1 VTEGAALG
9 FVAVA
14 IVGYARAHG
23 GLAVASMGLHAAPLA
38 VTPVDDQETPP
49 AAGADIVGAAATRSN
64 SCETVGLSE
73 LDVEQALAVISMRPF
88 VASPPLT
95 GMGAEYVREPP
106 VQTPPLQVGGVP
118 FSA

>member
-1 VTEGAALG
+1 MTEGAALG

-49 AAGADIVGAAATRSN
+49 AAGAYLSARPRPVPASFAA
-64 SCETVGLSE
+64 
-73 LDVEQALAVISMRPF
+73 
-88 VASPPLT
+88 
-95 GMGAEYVREPP
+95 
-106 VQTPPLQVGGVP
+106 
-118 FSA
+118 